1 MSSTEQRGFCGV
13 KGNLMEMNNSNNKH
27 KANLSYLRLIL
38 QSADDLWNKRLKEI
52 LQAAI
57 IAVWEPA
64 LAVHSLSSNKTQA

>member
-1 MSSTEQRGFCGV
+1 
-13 KGNLMEMNNSNNKH
+13 MEMNNSNNKH

-52 LQAAI
+52 LQTTI

-64 LAVHSLSSNKTQA
+64 LAVHSLLSNKNQA